1 MTSDDAQIRDDVH
14 LEVTNEDD
22 RRKNKKAAKKAAST
36 QARPQPE
43 DEPAP
48 VLDKSEPN
56 VRPAEDPRGPIVG
69 EDRPEG
75 ESAAP
80 ADAPEAR
87 PDVTAADVQP
97 GIVEPDVPQP
107 EPVAATESDDTPVAD
122 GTVVNAQ
129 PQAKAVITD
138 QDEKE
143 EAKAEGA
150 EPDGDGVIAISE
162 AAWTAQD
169 AQEGYLVIDRPQDWA
184 TQDYQ
189 HKPPPPVLFE
199 RPFDSI

>member
-1 MTSDDAQIRDDVH
+1 MTSDDARIRDDVH

-22 RRKNKKAAKKAAST
+22 RRKHKKAAKKAAST

-87 PDVTAADVQP
+87 PDVTAANLQP

-107 EPVAATESDDTPVAD
+107 EPVAATESDETPVVD
-122 GTVVNAQ
+122 GTVVNTQ
-129 PQAKAVITD
+129 PPQAKTVITN

-143 EAKAEGA
+143 EAQAEG

-162 AAWTAQD
+162 ATWTAQD
-169 AQEGYLVIDRPQDWA
+169 GGLIIDRPQDWA